1 MSCECVERFRAMAD
15 SRRAEARKVL
25 ERDLPARLEAFAGAM
40 SLGAVQLVARRLLR
54 AGVFRASLDLGGSR
68 EVSRESALA
77 AVGRAVAAE
86 PRQRLREFVRRYGQ
100 VLAEQ
105 LAYVDPENVLP
116 HRFRNRERVMEA
128 LGGFLD
134 AELDAAERYLGQLED
149 LERRLP
155 VWQSFARGGD
165 VPRVEPVMDFHDSRK

>member
-25 ERDLPARLEAFAGAM
+25 ERDLPSRLEAFADAM

-54 AGVFRASLDLGGSR
+54 AGVFRASLDSGGSR
-68 EVSRESALA
+68 DVSRDSALE
-77 AVGRAVAAE
+77 AVGRAVAAR
-86 PRQRLREFVRRYGQ
+86 PKLQEFMRRHGEALGGQ
-100 VLAEQ
+100 LDM
-105 LAYVDPENVLP
+105 VDPRDVLP

-128 LGGFLD
+128 LGGFLN
-134 AELDAAERYLGQLED
+134 AELDAAERHLRQLED

-155 VWQSFARGGD
+155 VWQSFARGGS
-165 VPRVEPVMDFHDSRK
+165 VPRVEPIMDFHDSRK

>member
-1 MSCECVERFRAMAD
+1 MSCECVERFRVMAE
-15 SRRAEARKVL
+15 SRRSEAKKML
-25 ERDLPARLEAFAGAM
+25 ERDLPRRLEAFAEAM

-54 AGVFRASLDLGGSR
+54 AGVFRASLDLKGSR
-68 EVSRESALA
+68 EVSRESAFE
-77 AVGRAVAAE
+77 AVGRAVAAR
-86 PRQRLREFVRRYGQ
+86 PRLQEFVRRYGQ
-100 VLAEQ
+100 ILGGQMAF
-105 LAYVDPENVLP
+105 VDPEDVLP

-134 AELDAAERYLGQLED
+134 AELDAAERHLRQLED

-155 VWQSFARGGD
+155 VWQSIARGGD

>member
-1 MSCECVERFRAMAD
+1 LSCECVERFRVMAD
-15 SRRAEARKVL
+15 SRRAEARKML
-25 ERDLPARLEAFAGAM
+25 ERDLPRRLEAFAGAM

-54 AGVFRASLDLGGSR
+54 AGVYRVSLDLEGSR
-68 EVSRESALA
+68 DVSREG
-77 AVGRAVAAE
+77 AVEAVRRVVVAR
-86 PRQRLREFVRRYGQ
+86 PRLQEFVRRYWQ
-100 VLAEQ
+100 VLVEQ
-105 LAYVDPENVLP
+105 SVFVEPEDVLP
-116 HRFRNRERVMEA
+116 HRIRNRERLRETF
-128 LGGFLD
+128 GGYLD